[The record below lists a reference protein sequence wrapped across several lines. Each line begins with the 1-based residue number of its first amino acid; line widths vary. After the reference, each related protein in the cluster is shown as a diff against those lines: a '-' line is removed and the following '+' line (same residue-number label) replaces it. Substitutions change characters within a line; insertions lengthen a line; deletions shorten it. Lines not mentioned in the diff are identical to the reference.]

1 MKKTLS
7 IRPQEL
13 RSQADTREKLRQQ
26 HNDLMRE
33 LRVLVVGLSDS
44 WKGEAQEAFVNR
56 FLSESKNMSQLD
68 STISGYVSLT
78 RKAADDA
85 EAADRARSAKIRAMM
100 D

>member
-1 MKKTLS
+1 
-7 IRPQEL
+7 
-13 RSQADTREKLRQQ
+13 
-26 HNDLMRE
+26 MRE

-44 WKGEAQEAFVNR
+44 WKGDAQEAFVNR

-85 EAADRARSAKIRAMM
+85 EAADRALSAKIRAMM

>member
-1 MKKTLS
+1 MKKILS
-7 IRPQEL
+7 IRPQAL
-13 RSQADTREKLRQQ
+13 RSQADELEKLRRQ

-44 WKGEAQEAFVNR
+44 WKGEAEEAFVNR

-68 STISGYVSLT
+68 STISGYVSLA

-85 EAADRARSAKIRAMM
+85 EAADRSLATRFRSMM
-100 D
+100 G

>member
-1 MKKTLS
+1 MKKTIS
-7 IRPQEL
+7 IRPQGL
-13 RSQADTREKLRQQ
+13 RSQADELEKLRQQ

-56 FLSESKNMSQLD
+56 FLSESKTMSQLD
-68 STISGYVSLT
+68 STISGYISVV
-78 RKAADDA
+78 RRAADDA
-85 EAADRARSAKIRAMM
+85 EAADRSLATRFRAMM